1 MVLVFVPVGFLL
13 GVAWGA
19 WGEVSEAGKWSGPGV
34 VVSWDLYRQGD
45 VSKLVRTDPD
55 QPAEP

>member
-34 VVSWDLYRQGD
+34 VVSWDLYRQ
-45 VSKLVRTDPD
+45 VCT
-55 QPAEP
+55 